1 MNQLTISL
9 HSTLGYRRTGVVHS
23 TLTRVGA
30 QIAAWAA
37 RRRARA
43 ALLELD
49 EAALKDMG
57 ISRAQALYELDHPRS
72 RH

>member
-1 MNQLTISL
+1 MNQLTISH
-9 HSTLGYRRTGVVHS
+9 HSTLGHRAAYAVRATF
-23 TLTRVGA
+23 TRLGA
-30 QIAAWAA
+30 QLSTWAE

-49 EAALKDMG
+49 DAALKDMG